1 MKTQN
6 KKRLIAVILTV
17 IFMAAIITAFVLLK
31 PPSAQ
36 KIFSQGIISIVELKC
51 ETQDVGESF
60 GTAEIV
66 SKDGTLITNAHV
78 VTYTRLGI
86 LIEFEKYYIRFAT
99 EEDYREAELIKYDI
113 NSDIAVL
120 KIKDIKGIKIK
131 PIKTAD
137 SSELKSGDKVYA
149 VGNASNHGIS
159 ITQGIISIP
168 LVEII
173 YDEKSKLVIQCDL
186 TITEGNSGG
195 ALLDERGRLIGI
207 TTFRIKDSNGNVVY
221 GLAFCITINLVL
233 DYINS

>member
-1 MKTQN
+1 MKIQN
-6 KKRLIAVILTV
+6 IKRLIAVIIII
-17 IFMAAIITAFVLLK
+17 IFMVAIITAIILLK

-36 KIFSQGIISIVELKC
+36 KIFSQGIKNIVELKC
-51 ETQDVGESF
+51 ETQDIGESF

-66 SKDGTLITNAHV
+66 SKDGTLVTNAHV

-86 LIEFEKYYIRFAT
+86 SYEFEKYYIRFAT

-113 NSDIAVL
+113 NIDIAVL
-120 KIKDIKGIKIK
+120 KIKDTTGINIK
-131 PIKTAD
+131 PIKTAN
-137 SSELKSGDKVYA
+137 SSKVKSGDKVYA

-173 YDEKSKLVIQCDL
+173 YDEKARQVIQCDL

-221 GLAFCITINLVL
+221 GLAFCIPINVVL
-233 DYINS
+233 DYISS